1 MVHVELDRQAYAHD
15 LEQHLQR
22 TLFSGDIAD
31 PEGAILLIR
40 GALASGDQSKAVTLA
55 AATQQL
61 AARKPGDT
69 EMAAAAEHARGLVEQ
84 NPYVLDQAAERYTT
98 EPARACALEDAGNAW
113 ADQGCHDNAEARLRQ
128 AHDMYEQLGATDGMA
143 RVRSC
148 LRRVGTRVRH
158 WKHADRPAS
167 GWGSLTDTEHRIA
180 DLVAQGLSNHE
191 VASRVFLSS
200 HTVAFHLRHVFWKLG
215 ISSRV
220 QLARMAAE
228 EAAGK
233 QSGPP
238 ASA

>member
-22 TLFSGDIAD
+22 TLFSGGIAD
-31 PEGAILLIR
+31 PEGAILHR
-40 GALASGDQSKAVTLA
+40 A
-55 AATQQL
+55 AG
-61 AARKPGDT
+61 KSSNT

-84 NPYVLDQAAERYTT
+84 NPSVLDQAAEQYTT
-98 EPARACALEDAGNAW
+98 KPARACALEDAGNAW

-128 AHDMYEQLGATDGMA
+128 AHELYEQLGATDGMA
-143 RVRSC
+143 RVRAC

-158 WKHADRPAS
+158 WKRADRPAA
-167 GWGSLTDTEHRIA
+167 GWDSLTDTEHRIA

-200 HTVAFHLRHVFWKLG
+200 HTVAFHLRHVFWKMG

-220 QLARMAAE
+220 QLARMVAE
-228 EAAGK
+228 EAAVDHK
-233 QSGPP
+233 P
-238 ASA
+238 AQPE